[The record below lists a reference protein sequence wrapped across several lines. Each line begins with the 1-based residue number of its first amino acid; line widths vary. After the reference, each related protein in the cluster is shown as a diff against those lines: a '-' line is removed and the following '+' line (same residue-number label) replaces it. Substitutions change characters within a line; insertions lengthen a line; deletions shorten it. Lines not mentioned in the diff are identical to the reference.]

1 MMTVQFETT
10 YSKME
15 EQMKQLELE
24 ILKLSKDKIRY
35 KETLEVVEKQKIVIE
50 EENRAFKG

>member
-1 MMTVQFETT
+1 
-10 YSKME
+10 
-15 EQMKQLELE
+15 
-24 ILKLSKDKIRY
+24 LSKDKIRY